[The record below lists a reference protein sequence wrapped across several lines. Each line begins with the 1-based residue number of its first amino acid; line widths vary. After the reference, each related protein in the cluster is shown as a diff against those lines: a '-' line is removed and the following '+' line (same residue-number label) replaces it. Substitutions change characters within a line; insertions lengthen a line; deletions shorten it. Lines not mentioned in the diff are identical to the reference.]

1 MPNLENLKK
10 QAKLYVHWHR
20 DHYYPVAAQIR
31 AVLPRF
37 KDLTDRQVL
46 EAEFKL
52 SDAQELV
59 ARQSGFESWQALKTG
74 VQAMPDTIKPERTA
88 PILIEVAAELYVA
101 DIKTS
106 CDYFTSKLG
115 FTVVFTYGEPPFYG
129 QVKRDNAR
137 INLRMVCEPV
147 FVGDIRE
154 REQLLAAS
162 MTVDSA
168 AEIRELFVQYQAVG
182 VDFLQTLKQEPWGA
196 RTFIVR
202 DPDGNLLLFAGPAT
216 YSGTRLRPSTSA
228 RLSAMSGSRA
238 SPMTRKRA
246 GSSSSRRPSRKGSSR
261 RPSTSRRTRRPMARR
276 ASNRPTC
283 SIQRRPTC
291 WISPTSTRCRT

>member
-10 QAKLYVHWHR
+10 QAKLYVRWHR
-20 DHYYPVAAQIR
+20 ERYYPVAAQIR

-37 KDLTDRQVL
+37 RDLTDRQVL
-46 EAEFKL
+46 KAEFKL

-59 ARQSGFESWQALKTG
+59 ARQSGFDTWQALRDG
-74 VQAMPDTIKPERTA
+74 VQAMPDTAKPERA
-88 PILIEVAAELYVA
+88 VPILTEVEAQLYVA
-101 DIKTS
+101 DIKAS
-106 CDYFTSKLG
+106 CDYFTAKLG

-129 QVKRDNAR
+129 QVRRDNAR
-137 INLRMVCEPV
+137 LNLRMICEPV

-168 AEIRELFVQYQAVG
+168 VEIRELFVQFQSAD

-216 YSGTRLRPSTSA
+216 
-228 RLSAMSGSRA
+228 
-238 SPMTRKRA
+238 
-246 GSSSSRRPSRKGSSR
+246 
-261 RPSTSRRTRRPMARR
+261 
-276 ASNRPTC
+276 
-283 SIQRRPTC
+283 
-291 WISPTSTRCRT
+291 